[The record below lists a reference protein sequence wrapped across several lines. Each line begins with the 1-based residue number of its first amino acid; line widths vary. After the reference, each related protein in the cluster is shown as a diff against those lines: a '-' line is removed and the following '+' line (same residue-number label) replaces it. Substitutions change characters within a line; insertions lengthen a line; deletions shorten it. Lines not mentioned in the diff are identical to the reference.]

1 MRRPQKIGW
10 PSWIT
15 SAGHVVTLS
24 QPGTMS
30 VGRAA
35 WPGDLGQTGSL
46 ALRMS
51 EALATGGHFQ
61 HVHVFAEQLKLGR
74 TALAAGPDDADDHI
88 GDPQQWL
95 GGSGYV
101 VDTEVT
107 AFGQGEPGALGCRDV
122 WALRSAAGLDEQVL
136 HLESMQ
142 RSPISAV
149 RHAARARS

>member
-1 MRRPQKIGW
+1 M
-10 PSWIT
+10 T
-15 SAGHVVTLS
+15 SAGHMVTIDVS
-24 QPGTMS
+24 RAPWVSGEPQGQVTWGRPG
-30 VGRAA
+30 A
-35 WPGDLGQTGSL
+35 W

-51 EALATGGHFQ
+51 GALATGGHFK

-74 TALAAGPDDADDHI
+74 TALAAGPDDAGDHI

-107 AFGQGEPGALGCRDV
+107 AFGQGEPGALDCRDV
-122 WALRSAAGLDEQVL
+122 WALRSAARA
-136 HLESMQ
+136 SMS
-142 RSPISAV
+142 RCCTPNPCSSPTSAV